1 MKLMEL
7 FGLAFIIAFIAS
19 QGGISGAYLLVPSQI
34 YILGLLSPVISSTN
48 FMYNLL
54 ATPLAIYRYAREGRL
69 IAPLAIVLAIG
80 GSLGSILG
88 TYVRVHLLVNAGEY
102 RFFVDSV
109 LLLLSAELII
119 SSRIRSRD
127 LVITR
132 VSILRVSIRGLEF
145 VFSNNTFKISL
156 PLVFIIALLAGLIGG
171 IYGIG
176 GASIVAP
183 ILIANLN
190 LPAYVTAGSTLV
202 ETLTT
207 STTALVAYSTL
218 GVLPNITVGLTIGI
232 GGLIGSYIGASVQKI
247 MPESRIKL
255 MLGIITGLI
264 GVIDLLLHYFI

>member
-1 MKLMEL
+1 MEALIMKLIEL

-19 QGGISGAYLLVPSQI
+19 QGGVSGAYLLVPSQI

-54 ATPLAIYRYAREGRL
+54 ATPLAIYRYAKEGRL
-69 IAPLAIVLAIG
+69 IAPLVIVLA
-80 GSLGSILG
+80 
-88 TYVRVHLLVNAGEY
+88 
-102 RFFVDSV
+102 
-109 LLLLSAELII
+109 
-119 SSRIRSRD
+119 
-127 LVITR
+127 
-132 VSILRVSIRGLEF
+132 
-145 VFSNNTFKISL
+145 
-156 PLVFIIALLAGLIGG
+156 
-171 IYGIG
+171 IG
-176 GASIVAP
+176 GASIVAL

-207 STTALVAYSTL
+207 SATALVTYSTL
-218 GVLPNITVGLTIGI
+218 GVLPNITVGLSIGI

-255 MLGIITGLI
+255 MLGIITALI